1 MKLSRRPLGDVSL
14 GAFLESFPQTLCI
27 HLCVNVSSLLIRRK
41 MMHSRRQ
48 RGWVFMSAKL
58 AKESFFLFKK
68 KEGDLRCACSA
79 AHQTADESHHRERM
93 VLFEVVAFERASHLG
108 KVGMTCL
115 VVIKP
120 AMRM

>member
-41 MMHSRRQ
+41 VTHSRRR

-58 AKESFFLFKK
+58 AK
-68 KEGDLRCACSA
+68 DLRCACSA

-93 VLFEVVAFERASHLG
+93 VLFEVVAFERASHHG
-108 KVGMTCL
+108 KAGTTCL